1 MDHPDL
7 PPAPKSVLRVDLT
20 ARTALVVL
28 AIAACAW
35 LLLEL
40 WEILVVIV
48 VALMLVGML
57 NPLVERLQQRGMRRG
72 HATGVVFGVLFLL
85 VGGFLAVT
93 LPRLVAQVQELVTHF
108 AESREIMAR
117 QLEQSG
123 FTAPLADSVRAIDNR
138 FLPEKAKQYGLSY
151 GPKALEIFA
160 YGVSSLFLSL
170 YLLLDRDRMRGALF
184 AIIPRAYHL
193 RFARVLLNL
202 EIIVGGYMRGQ
213 AVTSALMAVFTF
225 VVLIIAG
232 VPNALALAL
241 FAGLADVLPYVGAL
255 LACGPAVLAALSKG
269 PTVAVTVMLVLMAYQ
284 ELETRVIVPRVYGR
298 VLRLPA
304 AAVMTALLVGGK
316 LLGILGAL
324 LALPIAAGVRMVIE
338 ELRVDLPGD
347 DVDDPVTR
355 AKDEADEAQ
364 LAARTAGAP
373 AAEAATIATKIAVER
388 REDDV
393 AHAEPEQADESKE
406 TFDGD

>member
-1 MDHPDL
+1 MDHPDRD
-7 PPAPKSVLRVDLT
+7 PAPEPVLRVDLT
-20 ARTALVVL
+20 VRTALVVL
-28 AIAACAW
+28 AIAAGAW

-57 NPLVERLQQRGMRRG
+57 NPVVERLQRRGMRRG
-72 HATGVVFGVLFLL
+72 HATGLVYAGIFLL
-85 VGGFLAVT
+85 VGGFLAVS

-108 AESREIMAR
+108 AESRESLAR

-184 AIIPRAYHL
+184 AIVPRAYHL

-213 AVTSALMAVFTF
+213 ALTSALMAVFTF
-225 VVLIIAG
+225 GVLIIAG

-241 FAGLADVLPYVGAL
+241 LAGIADVLPYVGAL

-269 PTVAVTVMLVLMAYQ
+269 PTVAVTVMVALMAYQ
-284 ELETRVIVPRVYGR
+284 ELESRLIVPRVYGR

-324 LALPIAAGVRMVIE
+324 LALPIAAGIRMVIE
-338 ELRVDLPGD
+338 EFRVELPGED
-347 DVDDPVTR
+347 IDDPVTR

-364 LAARTAGAP
+364 LAERAAGAG
-373 AAEAATIATKIAVER
+373 ATTAATIATKIAGER

-393 AHAEPEQADESKE
+393 AHAEPPEDDASKE